1 MATVR
6 GLGAVAIL
14 VWVSPTIEAFF
25 LWQGAVS
32 ISTVF
37 VLACSTYSILPQGS
51 RNGRFSMEA
60 LRGVG
65 KFAGGMTAFTISALL
80 FTTIDKILLSKLLTL
95 SDFGYYSLAVTVASS
110 LLMLV
115 GPITTAFYPK
125 FCELYAK
132 YDKDGLVESFHKGSQ
147 MVSVVAGSAAIVLI
161 YFAEVFLHLWTQDIN
176 LASRLAG
183 LLRLLMLGSLIGSL
197 TWIPYQMQLAH
208 GWTSLSV
215 YLTSS
220 AAVITAGLILWLVPS
235 LGMLGAAYILLL
247 VGFAYNFLLS
257 YLMFRRIMINEK
269 WRWITRDVAAPLL
282 SSALSVG
289 LLKVLWPTQ
298 ETALG
303 QISILII
310 ATVLALS
317 ASILVSRYI
326 RQQIFSMVDKL
337 LVKA

>member
-1 MATVR
+1 
-6 GLGAVAIL
+6 
-14 VWVSPTIEAFF
+14 
-25 LWQGAVS
+25 
-32 ISTVF
+32 
-37 VLACSTYSILPQGS
+37 
-51 RNGRFSMEA
+51 
-60 LRGVG
+60 
-65 KFAGGMTAFTISALL
+65 
-80 FTTIDKILLSKLLTL
+80 
-95 SDFGYYSLAVTVASS
+95 
-110 LLMLV
+110 
-115 GPITTAFYPK
+115 
-125 FCELYAK
+125 
-132 YDKDGLVESFHKGSQ
+132 
-147 MVSVVAGSAAIVLI
+147 
-161 YFAEVFLHLWTQDIN
+161 
-176 LASRLAG
+176 
-183 LLRLLMLGSLIGSL
+183 
-197 TWIPYQMQLAH
+197 MQLAH

-220 AAVITAGLILWLVPS
+220 AAVTVAGLILWLVPS

-269 WRWITRDVAAPLL
+269 WRWITLDVAAPLL

-303 QISILII
+303 QILVLII
-310 ATVLALS
+310 AIVLALS